1 MDENQDLWRQIK
13 AAKDHLFTQTAFLQ
27 KYGPV
32 DTLSATTALPVSMTT
47 GEISAPFTNRED
59 TSLINLPHNINI
71 GSFQETSVSI
81 NTQGRQDI
89 STWREQGSVILDASQ
104 KVETDLTERSQPA
117 FSRGCSPLRD
127 GESVHSLSAVIP
139 IAFPRASVSPSLW
152 EKQGAPLATSD
163 TLSSRRKQPAAFQ
176 GKLSRAP
183 FHSLMT
189 LQRRKLH
196 EANCYKE
203 QEQSTLDKMSDT
215 GSDEVMLRRAPRF
228 RGNSDIT
235 RPGPGPRQILQENT
249 PGRRLSG
256 PGKHSV
262 QTGGNTNLPSHRDL
276 GLQSGGGAAPTQRV
290 SMDADGPSQIRPPG
304 KKDPYKAAPPATLEE
319 LKKLQQEIVTK
330 AHLNRF
336 KDLDSPSTN
345 PEALIKVREG
355 PGTDPKSEIYLELA
369 KHRDVPGKT
378 SSASPS
384 AAAQSGRA
392 SFDDD
397 PEMKAKTWLERCRAQ
412 WTNYTESPSVYPV
425 IEDGRLLL
433 LSEPTSRPA
442 LVKTS
447 GQDFG
452 LRMNIE
458 GVDEVE
464 FSDQPAEH
472 DWGDAFYADWEFR
485 PRACSSFEAFRDW
498 FRRWLDSTILICCY
512 VDIYHPAF
520 FDGTAHP
527 DGEQSLI
534 IPDFDDHTTRLDWND
549 EESRLHYH
557 ETVEGYCYNWKLQA
571 KKEEEKEQERKVRAR
586 NAYIEGTKSPP
597 VVNTPTPKANIYLRP
612 VESSDVTELLEIM
625 NWYIQ
630 RSTLTVDIAR
640 LDEEELRE
648 RIETSKRERL
658 PFIVAAERR
667 SAQSRR
673 KTSQKLLGYALV
685 TGAAGDRTAARF
697 TAELEIF
704 VRPEYK
710 RRDVGRCLMDK
721 LLEVC
726 DPTYN
731 PLGGYFFD
739 AGWEDRPGYRPGG
752 RRRLA
757 RLIFVLSYP
766 FDDREQY
773 KWVHEWLENEYDFE
787 QQGVLKGARIKFSRL

>member
-1 MDENQDLWRQIK
+1 M
-13 AAKDHLFTQTAFLQ
+13 H
-27 KYGPV
+27 G
-32 DTLSATTALPVSMTT
+32 
-47 GEISAPFTNRED
+47 
-59 TSLINLPHNINI
+59 
-71 GSFQETSVSI
+71 
-81 NTQGRQDI
+81 
-89 STWREQGSVILDASQ
+89 
-104 KVETDLTERSQPA
+104 
-117 FSRGCSPLRD
+117 
-127 GESVHSLSAVIP
+127 
-139 IAFPRASVSPSLW
+139 
-152 EKQGAPLATSD
+152 
-163 TLSSRRKQPAAFQ
+163 
-176 GKLSRAP
+176 
-183 FHSLMT
+183 
-189 LQRRKLH
+189 
-196 EANCYKE
+196 ANCYTE
-203 QEQSTLDKMSDT
+203 EEQSTLDKMSDT

-228 RGNSDIT
+228 RGNSDNN
-235 RPGPGPRQILQENT
+235 RPDLGTRQILQENT
-249 PGRRLSG
+249 PGRRFSG
-256 PGKHSV
+256 PGKHPGHTSSK
-262 QTGGNTNLPSHRDL
+262 TNLPNHRDL
-276 GLQSGGGAAPTQRV
+276 GLQSGGGAVPTQRA
-290 SMDADGPSQIRPPG
+290 SMDVDCPSQIKSPAKR
-304 KKDPYKAAPPATLEE
+304 DPFKAAPPATLEE
-319 LKKLQQEIVTK
+319 LKKLQQEIITK

-345 PEALIKVREG
+345 PEALVKVREG

-369 KHRDVPGKT
+369 KHRNVPGKT
-378 SSASPS
+378 SSASSS
-384 AAAQSGRA
+384 AAAQSRRA
-392 SFDDD
+392 SSDDD
-397 PEMKAKTWLERCRAQ
+397 PQVKTKIWLERCRAQ
-412 WTNYTESPSVYPV
+412 WINYTESPSVYPV

-433 LSEPTSRPA
+433 LSEPTSGPA

-447 GQDFG
+447 DQDFG

-464 FSDQPAEH
+464 ISDQPAEH
-472 DWGDAFYADWEFR
+472 NWGDAFYADWEFR

-498 FRRWLDSTILICCY
+498 FRRWLDSTIPICCY

-557 ETVEGYCYNWKLQA
+557 ETVEGYCYNWKLQV

-586 NAYIEGTKSPP
+586 KAYIEGTKSPP

-612 VESSDVTELLEIM
+612 VESRDVTELLEIM

-710 RRDVGRCLMDK
+710 RRGIGRCLMDK

-739 AGWEDRPGYRPGG
+739 ADWEDRPGYRPGG

-766 FDDREQY
+766 YDDRQQY
-773 KWVHEWLENEYDFE
+773 KWVHEWLENEYEFE
-787 QQGVLKGARIKFSRL
+787 QQGVLNGARIKFSRL